1 MLQHENQA
9 PDPTAV
15 RAARAYHARCRMRF
29 RLACL
34 GFALAFV
41 LIGGRLVSLGLAE
54 KGPGRGGSY
63 DISTTIHRPD
73 ILDRNGELLATDI
86 RGATLF
92 ADPKRILDADEVV
105 TGIVSVLPK
114 TNEARLRK
122 QLARPSRFVRIARE
136 LTPFQQQQVH
146 DLGFP
151 GLGFIQEYRRFYPV
165 GATASHVV
173 GLVDVDNRGLAGI
186 EKYIDNNP
194 QLTMMNPQTETGGET
209 VAVSLDVGVQ
219 HVLREELVNA
229 ISLYKAKAAS
239 GIVMDVH
246 TGEIVALASLPDF
259 DPHRRQ
265 EALDKNRINRIGF
278 GVYELGSIFKAF
290 TVAGVL
296 DSGLANLNS
305 VYDATSPIY
314 FGRFSINDF
323 HGKRRPLTVAESFIY
338 SSNIASAKMA
348 MHMGVPAHRAFLKK
362 LGFLDPVLT
371 ELGPSAAPIVP
382 KNWKKLNTMTI
393 AFGHGLSVTP
403 LQLATATLPLVN
415 GGHAIPPTFLPRTRE
430 DAMTVSTRVVSAETS
445 AAVVKLMRE
454 NVLRGSGKRADAEG
468 YRVGGKTGMAE
479 KVVNGRYARHS
490 LLNSFLS
497 VFPTDDPQYVVL
509 VTLDEPQRVE
519 ATNWVSTAGRN
530 AAPTVG
536 KVVARIAPIL
546 GVQPRL
552 GETASRFD
560 GTSSA
565 TY

>member
-136 LTPFQQQQVH
+136 LTPFQQHQVH

-430 DAMTVSTRVVSAETS
+430 EAMTVSTRVVSAETS

-468 YRVGGKTGMAE
+468 YRVGGKTGTAE

>member
-1 MLQHENQA
+1 MAQRENQDLTPA
-9 PDPTAV
+9 EA

-41 LIGGRLVSLGLAE
+41 LIGGRLVSLGLDGQ
-54 KGPGRGGSY
+54 GPGRGGSY

-73 ILDRNGELLATDI
+73 ILDRNGQLLATDI

-105 TGIVSVLPK
+105 DGVSRVLPNINK
-114 TNEARLRK
+114 EKLRK
-122 QLARPSRFVRIARE
+122 QLKGRGRFVRIARE
-136 LTPFQQQQVH
+136 LAPGQQQSVH
-146 DLGFP
+146 DLGLP

-165 GATASHVV
+165 GATAGHVV
-173 GLVDVDNRGLAGI
+173 GLVDVDNRGLGGI
-186 EKYIDNNP
+186 EKFIDNNP

-209 VAVSLDVGVQ
+209 VAVSLDVGAQ
-219 HVLREELVNA
+219 HVLREELVSA
-229 ISLYKAKAAS
+229 MTLYKAKAAA
-239 GIVMDVH
+239 GIVMNVH

-259 DPHRRQ
+259 DPHRRH
-265 EALDKNRINRIGF
+265 EALDKNRVNRVGF

-290 TVAGVL
+290 TVAGIL
-296 DSGLANLNS
+296 DSGLANVNS

-323 HGKRRPLTVAESFIY
+323 HGKRRPLTVTESFIY

-348 MHMGVPAHRAFLKK
+348 LHMGVPAHRAFLKK
-362 LGFLDPVLT
+362 LGFLDPVQT

-403 LQLATATLPLVN
+403 LQLATATVPLVN
-415 GGHAIPPTFLPRTRE
+415 GGYAIPPTFLPRTRE
-430 DAMTVSTRVVSAETS
+430 EAMVASKRVVSSETS

-454 NVLRGSGKRADAEG
+454 NVIRGSGKRADAEG
-468 YRVGGKTGMAE
+468 YRVGGKTGTAE

-519 ATNWVSTAGRN
+519 ATNYVSTAGRN

-536 KVVARIAPIL
+536 KVIARIAPIL
-546 GVQPRL
+546 GVQPKFN
-552 GETASRFD
+552 ETASRFD
-560 GTSSA
+560 AKTSA

>member
-430 DAMTVSTRVVSAETS
+430 EAMTVSTRVVSAETS

-468 YRVGGKTGMAE
+468 YRVGGKTGTAE

>member
-1 MLQHENQA
+1 MAQPENQT
-9 PDPTAV
+9 PTPAEA
-15 RAARAYHARCRMRF
+15 RAARAYHARCRTRF

-41 LIGGRLVSLGLAE
+41 LIGGRLVSLGLAGS
-54 KGPGRGGSY
+54 GPGRGGAY

-73 ILDRNGELLATDI
+73 ILDRNGQLLATDI

-105 TGIVSVLPK
+105 NGVASVLPDINRAK
-114 TNEARLRK
+114 LRK
-122 QLARPSRFVRIARE
+122 QLTGRGRFVRIARE
-136 LTPFQQQQVH
+136 LAPSQQQRVH
-146 DLGFP
+146 DLGLP

-165 GATASHVV
+165 GPTASHVV
-173 GLVDVDNRGLAGI
+173 GLVDVDNRGLGGI
-186 EKYIDNNP
+186 EKFIDNNP
-194 QLTMMNPQTETGGET
+194 QLTMMNPQTESGGET
-209 VAVSLDVGVQ
+209 VAVSLDVGAQ
-219 HVLREELVNA
+219 HVLREELANA
-229 ISLYKAKAAS
+229 MKLYEAKAAS
-239 GIVMDVH
+239 GIVMDVN
-246 TGEIVALASLPDF
+246 TGEVVALASLPDF
-259 DPHRRQ
+259 DPHRRE
-265 EALDKNRINRIGF
+265 EALDKNRINRVGF
-278 GVYELGSIFKAF
+278 GVYELGSVFKTI
-290 TVAGVL
+290 TVAGIL

-314 FGRFSINDF
+314 FGRFSISDF
-323 HGKRRPLTVAESFIY
+323 HGKRRPLTVTEAFIY

-348 MHMGVPAHRAFLKK
+348 VHMGVPAHQAFLRK
-362 LGFLDPVLT
+362 LGLLDPVVT

-382 KNWKKLNTMTI
+382 KHWKKLNTMTI

-403 LQLATATLPLVN
+403 LQLATATVPLMN
-415 GGHAIPPTFLPRTRE
+415 GGLAIPPTFLPRTRTE
-430 DAMTVSTRVVSAETS
+430 AMAEAKRVVSPETS
-445 AAVVKLMRE
+445 AAMVKLMRE
-454 NVLRGSGKRADAEG
+454 NVLRGSGKRANAEG
-468 YRVGGKTGMAE
+468 YRVGGKTGTAE

-497 VFPTDDPQYVVL
+497 VFPSDDPQYVVL

-519 ATNWVSTAGRN
+519 ATNWNSTAGVN

-560 GTSSA
+560 AKTSA

>member
-15 RAARAYHARCRMRF
+15 CAARAYHARCRMRF

-146 DLGFP
+146 DLGLP

-415 GGHAIPPTFLPRTRE
+415 GGRAIPPTFLPRTRE
-430 DAMTVSTRVVSAETS
+430 EAMTVSTRVVSAQTS

-468 YRVGGKTGMAE
+468 YRVGGKTGTAE

>member
-73 ILDRNGELLATDI
+73 ILDRNGELLATDS

-430 DAMTVSTRVVSAETS
+430 EAMTVSTRVVSAETS

-468 YRVGGKTGMAE
+468 YRVGGKTGTAE

>member
-1 MLQHENQA
+1 
-9 PDPTAV
+9 
-15 RAARAYHARCRMRF
+15 
-29 RLACL
+29 
-34 GFALAFV
+34 
-41 LIGGRLVSLGLAE
+41 
-54 KGPGRGGSY
+54 
-63 DISTTIHRPD
+63 
-73 ILDRNGELLATDI
+73 LATDI

-239 GIVMDVH
+239 GLVMDVH

-430 DAMTVSTRVVSAETS
+430 EAMTVSTRVVSAETS

-468 YRVGGKTGMAE
+468 YRVGGKTGTAE

>member
-1 MLQHENQA
+1 MAQPENQN
-9 PDPTAV
+9 PTPAEA
-15 RAARAYHARCRMRF
+15 RAARAYHARCRTRF

-41 LIGGRLVSLGLAE
+41 LIGGRLVSLGLADRE
-54 KGPGRGGSY
+54 PGRGGAY

-73 ILDRNGELLATDI
+73 ILDRNGQLLATDI
-86 RGATLF
+86 RGATLY
-92 ADPKRILDADEVV
+92 ADPKRIIDADEVV
-105 TGIVSVLPK
+105 EDVASVLPDI
-114 TNEARLRK
+114 NRERLRK
-122 QLARPSRFVRIARE
+122 QLKGRGRFVRIARE
-136 LTPFQQQQVH
+136 LAPSQQQRVH
-146 DLGFP
+146 DLGLP

-173 GLVDVDNRGLAGI
+173 GLVDVDNRGLGGI
-186 EKYIDNNP
+186 EKFIDNNP
-194 QLTMMNPQTETGGET
+194 QLTMMNPQTESGGET
-209 VAVSLDVGVQ
+209 VAVSLDVGAQ
-219 HVLREELVNA
+219 HVLREELANA
-229 ISLYKAKAAS
+229 MKLYEAKAAS

-246 TGEIVALASLPDF
+246 TGEVVALASLPDF
-259 DPHRRQ
+259 DPHRRE
-265 EALDKNRINRIGF
+265 EALDKNRINRVGF
-278 GVYELGSIFKAF
+278 GVYELGSVFKAI

-296 DSGLANLNS
+296 DSGLANVNS

-314 FGRFSINDF
+314 FGRFSISDF
-323 HGKRRPLTVAESFIY
+323 HGKRRPLTVTEAFIY

-348 MHMGVPAHRAFLKK
+348 MHMGVPAHQAFLKK
-362 LGFLDPVLT
+362 LGLLDPVVT
-371 ELGPSAAPIVP
+371 ELGPSAGPIVP
-382 KNWKKLNTMTI
+382 KHWKKLNTMTI

-403 LQLATATLPLVN
+403 LQLATATVPLVN
-415 GGHAIPPTFLPRTRE
+415 GGYALPPTFLPRTRAE
-430 DAMTVSTRVVSAETS
+430 AMAEATRVVSPETS
-445 AAVVKLMRE
+445 AAMVKLMRE
-454 NVLRGSGKRADAEG
+454 NVLRGSGKRANAEG
-468 YRVGGKTGMAE
+468 YRVGGKTGTAE

-519 ATNWVSTAGRN
+519 ATNWNSTAGVN

-546 GVQPRL
+546 GVQPRF

-560 GTSSA
+560 AKTSA

>member
-1 MLQHENQA
+1 MAQPENQN
-9 PDPTAV
+9 PTPAEA
-15 RAARAYHARCRMRF
+15 RAARAYHARCRTRF

-41 LIGGRLVSLGLAE
+41 LIGGRLVSLGLADRE
-54 KGPGRGGSY
+54 PGRGGAY

-73 ILDRNGELLATDI
+73 ILDRNGQLLATDI
-86 RGATLF
+86 RGATLYV
-92 ADPKRILDADEVV
+92 DPQRIIDADEVV
-105 TGIVSVLPK
+105 EGVASVLPDI
-114 TNEARLRK
+114 NRERLRK
-122 QLARPSRFVRIARE
+122 QLKGRGRFVRIARE
-136 LTPFQQQQVH
+136 LAPSQQQRVH
-146 DLGFP
+146 DLGLP

-173 GLVDVDNRGLAGI
+173 GLVDVDNRGLGGI
-186 EKYIDNNP
+186 EKFIDNNP
-194 QLTMMNPQTETGGET
+194 QLTMMNPQTESGGET
-209 VAVSLDVGVQ
+209 VAVSLDVGAQ
-219 HVLREELVNA
+219 HVLREELANA
-229 ISLYKAKAAS
+229 MKLYEAKAAS

-246 TGEIVALASLPDF
+246 TGEVVALASLPDF
-259 DPHRRQ
+259 DPHRRE
-265 EALDKNRINRIGF
+265 EALDKNRINRVGF
-278 GVYELGSIFKAF
+278 GVYELGSVFKAI

-296 DSGLANLNS
+296 DSGLANVNS

-314 FGRFSINDF
+314 FGRFSISDF
-323 HGKRRPLTVAESFIY
+323 HGKRRPLTVTEAFIY

-348 MHMGVPAHRAFLKK
+348 MHMGVPAHQAFLKK
-362 LGFLDPVLT
+362 LGLLDPVVT

-382 KNWKKLNTMTI
+382 KHWKKLNTMTI

-403 LQLATATLPLVN
+403 LQLATATVPLVN
-415 GGHAIPPTFLPRTRE
+415 GGYALPPTFLPRTRAE
-430 DAMTVSTRVVSAETS
+430 AMAEATRVVSPETS
-445 AAVVKLMRE
+445 AAMVKLMRE
-454 NVLRGSGKRADAEG
+454 NVLRGSGKRANAEG
-468 YRVGGKTGMAE
+468 YRVGGKTGTAE

-519 ATNWVSTAGRN
+519 ATNWNSTAGVN

-546 GVQPRL
+546 GVQPRF

-560 GTSSA
+560 AKTSA